1 MELTMERFEFNT
13 RKEAG
18 RANANL
24 KNGATTRGAIEL
36 YPDFQK
42 DGILSLDIR
51 GPAGAYRGS
60 ALIDKATA
68 QRVGRALLEWGIIDA
83 SQYCD
88 ECADEKGWPHPLTK
102 RAYGICPLCNE
113 GERELNVAHMVIP

>member
-1 MELTMERFEFNT
+1 MERFEFDN

-18 RANANL
+18 YANDNR
-24 KNGATTRGAIEL
+24 KNGVTTHGAIEV

-42 DGILSLDIR
+42 DGLLSLDIR

-68 QRVGRALLEWGIIDA
+68 QRLGRVLLDWGITDA
-83 SQYCD
+83 SRYCD
-88 ECADEKGWPHPLTK
+88 DCAEERGWPHPLVK
-102 RAYGICPLCNE
+102 RTYGICPLCNE
-113 GERELNVAHMVIP
+113 GERDLNVAHMVLP